1 MQSAKTHK
9 CRRGKGTKSLQYS
22 ILLLRVAEPL
32 NYYYK
37 IAVLYFIKDISYDTK
52 RSKILWWN
60 ELFECHTRLSHQVSL
75 DIFLP
80 PLLPPRYFFFSSSAR
95 SIFFFEFYLP
105 PPPPS
110 PIKNQMVRPL
120 SYKNHKHST

>member
-9 CRRGKGTKSLQYS
+9 CRCGKGTKSLQYP
-22 ILLLRVAEPL
+22 IFLLHVAEPL

-37 IAVLYFIKDISYDTK
+37 IAVLYFINDISYDTK
-52 RSKILWWN
+52 RSKIIWWN

-80 PLLPPRYFFFSSSAR
+80 PLLPHD
-95 SIFFFEFYLP
+95 IFFQFKCSLDIFFLNSTYP
-105 PPPPS
+105 PPPPPP
-110 PIKNQMVRPL
+110 PIKNLVRPL